1 MPEMIED
8 YKKQKK
14 IEKLKELKDVD
25 LFRPP
30 KTKKKFILGVS
41 DILQAKK
48 KRERLKKKLLRRLKK
63 KEKFSLLQYGI
74 QEKDF
79 RSLFQFPKNYIPN
92 ELAVRHSSKILS
104 PTKTTTMI
112 TKKSVNK
119 KSKNDNNNNTSNIF
133 IIYHYLEINY
143 KNIILNLI
151 YKLKNRFHK

>member
-1 MPEMIED
+1 MLIYLD
-8 YKKQKK
+8 LLKQKRN
-14 IEKLKELKDVD
+14 LFLELVIFCK
-25 LFRPP
+25 
-30 KTKKKFILGVS
+30 
-41 DILQAKK
+41 QKK

-119 KSKNDNNNNTSNIF
+119 KSKNDNNNNTSNISE
-133 IIYHYLEINY
+133 LD
-143 KNIILNLI
+143 
-151 YKLKNRFHK
+151 